1 LNTRNYLNR
10 GILFIVGVL
19 FSIPTYSQHAKIDNL
34 PFFDQKD
41 YHFGFF
47 LGLNQQLFSIKTK
60 TDFEQIIYSQEQIP
74 EMNADQAR
82 LLKIG
87 AAPTFGFNVGIVSDA
102 RLGEYFNLRFTPDL
116 QFGERKILYDI
127 ETTYRGVV
135 DTVFGYEKLISSTM
149 LNFPISIKYK
159 GKRVHNMRPYL
170 IAGARYTMDLGSQAS
185 KTINENENDITLK
198 LFRDDIYGE
207 AGFGFDF
214 YFNWFKMST
223 ELKMSYGI
231 RDILLKED
239 NIWTDPIEQLKSKL
253 FQFNIKFE

>member
-1 LNTRNYLNR
+1 
-10 GILFIVGVL
+10 
-19 FSIPTYSQHAKIDNL
+19 
-34 PFFDQKD
+34 
-41 YHFGFF
+41 
-47 LGLNQQLFSIKTK
+47 
-60 TDFEQIIYSQEQIP
+60 
-74 EMNADQAR
+74 
-82 LLKIG
+82 
-87 AAPTFGFNVGIVSDA
+87 
-102 RLGEYFNLRFTPDL
+102 
-116 QFGERKILYDI
+116 
-127 ETTYRGVV
+127 
-135 DTVFGYEKLISSTM
+135 
-149 LNFPISIKYK
+149 
-159 GKRVHNMRPYL
+159 MRPYL

-231 RDILLKED
+231 RDVLLKED